1 MKRRHV
7 TVTLFAAS
15 LFAAPA
21 VFAQETRAV
30 GSRTSAPGDA
40 PATSLVVPATP
51 AAFAPATPSVEP
63 ATPAASAPA
72 TPSVGPAT
80 PAASAPATEA
90 AAPTTPTVD
99 HRLEAVESK
108 LAGTEETVGA
118 MQASV
123 DGFKKLKISGYIQG
137 RYEYHQDAVGGT
149 SKPKSENRFYVRH
162 GYLGARYEGKN
173 AEFFMQI
180 DGNNNDG
187 LVLKDAEASFVDT
200 WTPLHLKLTLGQFKL
215 PFGYEIL
222 QSDADR
228 ELPERSQVI
237 TGLFPGDRDRGVRL
251 QASYEMLRLSVAVV
265 NGASFGQKD
274 PANGFGVVQNG
285 YDPNGFK
292 TVVGRVG
299 VDLGSLVGGFS
310 WMWGRTLDTKFG
322 LPDVVDG
329 SKTAGQLLPDT
340 YTYYAQTRLGA
351 DVQAYVDVPMLGGL
365 AVKGEVIWARKTNL
379 DWSTPADS
387 CLNTESLG
395 WIVTVVQNFGQ
406 YVGLALRLDQFDPL
420 LASTV
425 DSRCYEPVTPSPLK
439 SIGNRDVD
447 KLTRLGAAL
456 LLHGSQNIKF
466 TLSYEHP
473 WEQTGPLKSSNDIVT
488 AQLQARF

>member
-1 MKRRHV
+1 MKRRQVRV
-7 TVTLFAAS
+7 TILAVS
-15 LFAAPA
+15 LLAAPA
-21 VFAQETRAV
+21 VLAQGTVGV
-30 GSRTSAPGDA
+30 GSPVPPPSEAP
-40 PATSLVVPATP
+40 PAI
-51 AAFAPATPSVEP
+51 PSVEP
-63 ATPAASAPA
+63 ATSAAP
-72 TPSVGPAT
+72 T
-80 PAASAPATEA
+80 PATEA
-90 AAPTTPTVD
+90 AAPATPALD
-99 HRLEAVESK
+99 QRLSAVESK

-123 DGFKKLKISGYIQG
+123 DGFKKLKISGYVQG
-137 RYEYHQDAVGGT
+137 RYEYHQDAVDGT
-149 SKPKSENRFYVRH
+149 LRPKSENRFYVRH

-180 DGNNNDG
+180 DGNSNDG

-237 TGLFPGDRDRGVRL
+237 SNTSVGLFPGDRDRGLRL
-251 QASYEMLRLSVAVV
+251 QASYEMLRLSVALV

-322 LPDVVDG
+322 LPDVTDG
-329 SKTAGQLLPDT
+329 SKTAGKLLPDT
-340 YTYYAQTRLGA
+340 YTYFAQTRLGA
-351 DVQAYVDVPMLGGL
+351 DVQGYVDVPTLGGL

-379 DWSTPADS
+379 DYAYTPANS
-387 CLNTESLG
+387 CLNSQSIG
-395 WIVTVVQNFGQ
+395 WMVTVVQNFGQ
-406 YVGLALRLDQFDPL
+406 YLGLALRLDQFDPL

-425 DSRCYEPVTPSPLK
+425 DSKCYATETQTDAVK
-439 SIGNRDVD
+439 ARDKD

-456 LLHGSQNIKF
+456 LVHGSQNIKF

-473 WEQTGPLKSSNDIVT
+473 WEQTGSKISNDIVT

>member
-7 TVTLFAAS
+7 RVTLFAVS

-21 VFAQETRAV
+21 VLAQGTV
-30 GSRTSAPGDA
+30 GVGTPAPSDA
-40 PATSLVVPATP
+40 P
-51 AAFAPATPSVEP
+51 PATPSVEP
-63 ATPAASAPA
+63 ATP
-72 TPSVGPAT
+72 T
-80 PAASAPATEA
+80 TEA
-90 AAPTTPTVD
+90 AAPAPPALD
-99 HRLEAVESK
+99 QRLSAVESK

-123 DGFKKLKISGYIQG
+123 DGFKKLKISGYVQG
-137 RYEYHQDAVGGT
+137 RYEYHQDAVDGT

-162 GYLGARYEGKN
+162 AYLGARYEGKN
-173 AEFFMQI
+173 AEYFLQI

-228 ELPERSQVI
+228 ELPERSTVI
-237 TGLFPGDRDRGVRL
+237 LSLFPGDRDRGLRL
-251 QASYEMLRLSVAVV
+251 QASYEMLRLNVALV

-274 PANGFGVVQNG
+274 PSNGFGVVQNG

-292 TVVGRVG
+292 TVVGRAG

-322 LPDVVDG
+322 LPDVTDG
-329 SKTAGQLLPDT
+329 SKTAGKLLPDT
-340 YTYYAQTRLGA
+340 YTYFAQTRLGA
-351 DVQAYVDVPMLGGL
+351 DVQGYVDVPTLGGL

-379 DWSTPADS
+379 DYAYTPANS
-387 CLNTESLG
+387 CLNTQSLG
-395 WIVTVVQNFGQ
+395 WMVTVVQNFGQ
-406 YVGLALRLDQFDPL
+406 YLGLALRLDQFDPL

-425 DSRCYEPVTPSPLK
+425 DSKCHEPTLAKEKQTGAVQT
-439 SIGNRDVD
+439 RDTD

-456 LLHGSQNIKF
+456 LVHGSQNIKF

-473 WEQTGPLKSSNDIVT
+473 WEQTGSKISNDIVT

>member
-1 MKRRHV
+1 MKRRQVRV
-7 TVTLFAAS
+7 TILAIS

-21 VFAQETRAV
+21 VLAQETAGV
-30 GSRTSAPGDA
+30 GNPA
-40 PATSLVVPATP
+40 PAPSE
-51 AAFAPATPSVEP
+51 AAPPATPSVEP
-63 ATPAASAPA
+63 ATPAAP
-72 TPSVGPAT
+72 T
-80 PAASAPATEA
+80 PATEA
-90 AAPTTPTVD
+90 AAPATPALD
-99 HRLEAVESK
+99 QRLSAVESK

-123 DGFKKLKISGYIQG
+123 DGFKKLKISGYVQG
-137 RYEYHQDAVGGT
+137 RYEYHQDAVDGT
-149 SKPKSENRFYVRH
+149 LRPKNENRFYVRH
-162 GYLGARYEGKN
+162 AYLGARYEGKN
-173 AEFFMQI
+173 AEYFLQI

-187 LVLKDAEASFVDT
+187 LVLKDAEATFVDT
-200 WTPLHLKLTLGQFKL
+200 WTPLHLKLTLGQFKV

-237 TGLFPGDRDRGVRL
+237 SNSSVGLFPGDRDRGVRL
-251 QASYEMLRLSVAVV
+251 QGSYEMFRLNVALV

-274 PANGFGVVQNG
+274 PSNGFGVVQNG

-322 LPDVVDG
+322 LPDVTDG
-329 SKTAGQLLPDT
+329 SKTAGKLLPDT
-340 YTYYAQTRLGA
+340 YTYFAQTRLGA
-351 DVQAYVDVPMLGGL
+351 DVQGYVDVPTLGGL

-379 DWSTPADS
+379 DYAYTPANS
-387 CLNTESLG
+387 CLNSQSLG

-406 YVGLALRLDQFDPL
+406 YLGLALRLDQFDPL

-425 DSRCYEPVTPSPLK
+425 DSKCYEPATPKPLTA
-439 SIGNRDVD
+439 IANRDVD

-456 LLHGSQNIKF
+456 LVHGSQNIKF

-473 WEQTGPLKSSNDIVT
+473 WEQTGSKISNDIVT

>member
-1 MKRRHV
+1 MKRRQVSV
-7 TVTLFAAS
+7 TIFAVS
-15 LFAAPA
+15 LLAAPA
-21 VFAQETRAV
+21 VLAQGPV
-30 GSRTSAPGDA
+30 GVGNPASAPSDA
-40 PATSLVVPATP
+40 P
-51 AAFAPATPSVEP
+51 PATPSVEP
-63 ATPAASAPA
+63 ATPAAP
-72 TPSVGPAT
+72 T
-80 PAASAPATEA
+80 PATEA
-90 AAPTTPTVD
+90 AAPATPALD
-99 HRLEAVESK
+99 QRLSAVESK
-108 LAGTEETVGA
+108 LAATESNVEAT
-118 MQASV
+118 QTSL
-123 DGFKKLKISGYIQG
+123 DTLKKLKISGYIQG
-137 RYEYHQDAVGGT
+137 RYEYHQDAVDGT

-162 GYLGARYEGKN
+162 AYLGARYEGKN
-173 AEFFMQI
+173 AEYFLQI

-187 LVLKDAEASFVDT
+187 LVLKDAEATFVDT

-228 ELPERSQVI
+228 ELPERSTVI
-237 TGLFPGDRDRGVRL
+237 LSLFPGDRDRGLRL
-251 QASYEMLRLSVAVV
+251 QASYEMLRLSVALV

-322 LPDVVDG
+322 LPDVTDG
-329 SKTAGQLLPDT
+329 SKTAGKLLPDT
-340 YTYYAQTRLGA
+340 YTYFAQTRLGA
-351 DVQAYVDVPMLGGL
+351 DVQGYVDVPTLGGL

-406 YVGLALRLDQFDPL
+406 YLGLALRLDQFDPL

>member
-1 MKRRHV
+1 MKKRHV
-7 TVTLFAAS
+7 RVTILAVS
-15 LFAAPA
+15 LLAAPA
-21 VFAQETRAV
+21 VLAQGTV
-30 GSRTSAPGDA
+30 GVGNPASAPSEAA
-40 PATSLVVPATP
+40 PPVI
-51 AAFAPATPSVEP
+51 PSVEP
-63 ATPAASAPA
+63 ATPA
-72 TPSVGPAT
+72 
-80 PAASAPATEA
+80 TEA
-90 AAPTTPTVD
+90 AAPATPALD
-99 HRLEAVESK
+99 QRLSAVESK

-123 DGFKKLKISGYIQG
+123 DALKKLRISGFIQG
-137 RYEYHQDAVGGT
+137 RYEYHQDAVDGT
-149 SKPKSENRFYVRH
+149 TNAKNENRFYVRH

-180 DGNNNDG
+180 DANNNDG
-187 LVLKDAEASFVDT
+187 VVLKDAEASFVDT
-200 WTPLHLKLTLGQFKL
+200 WTPLHLKLTMGQFKV

-237 TGLFPGDRDRGVRL
+237 LSLFPGDRDRGLRL
-251 QASYEMLRLSVAVV
+251 QGSYEMFRLNVALV

-274 PANGFGVVQNG
+274 PSNGFGVVQNG

-322 LPDVVDG
+322 LPDVTDG
-329 SKTAGQLLPDT
+329 SKTAGKLLPDT
-340 YTYYAQTRLGA
+340 YTYFAQTRLGA
-351 DVQAYVDVPMLGGL
+351 DVQGYVDVPMLGGL

-379 DWSTPADS
+379 DYAYTPANS
-387 CLNTESLG
+387 CLSTQSLG
-395 WIVTVVQNFGQ
+395 WMVTVVQNFGQ
-406 YVGLALRLDQFDPL
+406 YLGLALRLDQYDPL

-425 DSRCYEPVTPSPLK
+425 DSKCYEPATPKPLTA
-439 SIGNRDVD
+439 IANRDVD

-456 LLHGSQNIKF
+456 LVYGSANIKF

>member
-1 MKRRHV
+1 MKRRQVRV
-7 TVTLFAAS
+7 TILAISF
-15 LFAAPA
+15 FAAPA
-21 VFAQETRAV
+21 VAQETVGV
-30 GSRTSAPGDA
+30 GSQVPAPNEA
-40 PATSLVVPATP
+40 APPATT
-51 AAFAPATPSVEP
+51 SVEP
-63 ATPAASAPA
+63 ATPATESA
-72 TPSVGPAT
+72 TPPT
-80 PAASAPATEA
+80 PALDE
-90 AAPTTPTVD
+90 
-99 HRLEAVESK
+99 RLSAVESK

-118 MQASV
+118 MQTSV
-123 DGFKKLKISGYIQG
+123 DGFKKLKISGYVQG
-137 RYEYHQDAVGGT
+137 RYEYHQDAVDGT
-149 SKPKSENRFYVRH
+149 SKPRSENRFYVRH

-173 AEFFMQI
+173 AEYFLQI
-180 DGNNNDG
+180 DGNSNDG

-237 TGLFPGDRDRGVRL
+237 SNTSVGLFPGDRDRGLRL
-251 QASYEMLRLSVAVV
+251 QASYEMLRLSVALV
-265 NGASFGQKD
+265 NGASLGQKD

-299 VDLGSLVGGFS
+299 VDLGSVVGGFS
-310 WMWGRTLDTKFG
+310 WMWGRTLDTTFG
-322 LPDVVDG
+322 KLDMTSG
-329 SKTAGQLLPDT
+329 KLLPDS
-340 YTYYAQTRLGA
+340 YLYYAQTRLGA
-351 DVQAYVDVPMLGGL
+351 DVPGYVDVPTLGGL

-379 DWSTPADS
+379 DYAYTPANS
-387 CLNTESLG
+387 CLNSQSLG
-395 WIVTVVQNFGQ
+395 WSVTVVQNLGQ
-406 YVGLALRLDQFDPL
+406 YLGLALRLDQFDPL

-425 DSRCYEPVTPSPLK
+425 DSKCYEPTLAKEKQTAAVTT
-439 SIGNRDVD
+439 RDTD

-456 LLHGSQNIKF
+456 LVHGSQNIKF

-473 WEQTGPLKSSNDIVT
+473 WEQGPAVANDIVT